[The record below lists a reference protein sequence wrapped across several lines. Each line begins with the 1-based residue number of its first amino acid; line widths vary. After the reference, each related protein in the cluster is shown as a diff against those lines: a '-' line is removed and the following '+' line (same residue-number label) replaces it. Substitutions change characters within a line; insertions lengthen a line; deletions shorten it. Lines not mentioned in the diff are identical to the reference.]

1 MSIRTPKPPN
11 IVAMM
16 LFVFNEMTMAAIAA
30 TSLSLIKS
38 EESYSNRILG
48 KIMAGR
54 IETTRKLRPSLMFSD
69 R

>member
-1 MSIRTPKPPN
+1 
-11 IVAMM
+11 VAMM

-54 IETTRKLRPSLMFSD
+54 IETTRKLSPSLMFSD